1 MARTIWAIWVP
12 KLFLFARVFS
22 LVHYNI
28 ISVVIES
35 SQVLAAFCSKTKC
48 LYLSGLST
56 AVLHCPRSNKSFKKN
71 KLQCNSVW
79 ITKRR
84 QCRTYPG
91 ENWAT
96 GTQNKIQL
104 SYCWLGT
111 SLLCYVMWSCEMRQ
125 SPFVQRR
132 ASSDSKNADWL
143 TFVINLKTTIPVQVI
158 IGGAD
163 NVWNVCMKAAEWH
176 RNISL
181 PGPVSKKMTF
191 ARSPPSDKTII
202 CHFLSLLQVPLS
214 YRE

>member
-22 LVHYNI
+22 LVRYNI
-28 ISVVIES
+28 IFCCDR
-35 SQVLAAFCSKTKC
+35 VLT
-48 LYLSGLST
+48 GLSCI
-56 AVLHCPRSNKSFKKN
+56 LFKN
-71 KLQCNSVW
+71 KMFISERLNPATAFPQQFCIVQEVTRVLRKISCNAIPSESQKEGSVEL
-79 ITKRR
+79 K
-84 QCRTYPG
+84 
-91 ENWAT
+91 
-96 GTQNKIQL
+96 QNKIQPL

-111 SLLCYVMWSCEMRQ
+111 SLWCYVMWSCEMRQ

-181 PGPVSKKMTF
+181 PVPVSKKMTF
-191 ARSPPSDKTII
+191 ARSPTSDKTII